1 MNHPHLPPLL
11 ENPAIDRIGHRR
23 PGPDPLRDYLAHG
36 TRPWGGVPV
45 PLSGPVTGALWTI
58 LFANLV
64 VAGWLIAV
72 LHGAAACSGPVCT
85 IATWGHPIAVLT
97 ITTSSVAALTGAALV
112 TRGLSEA
119 RSFPLAIVVLGAVSG
134 VIGTSGLIALTVAV
148 LGATTVAIVVLL
160 TVIERV

>member
-72 LHGAAACSGPVCT
+72 L
-85 IATWGHPIAVLT
+85 
-97 ITTSSVAALTGAALV
+97 TTSSVAALTGAALV